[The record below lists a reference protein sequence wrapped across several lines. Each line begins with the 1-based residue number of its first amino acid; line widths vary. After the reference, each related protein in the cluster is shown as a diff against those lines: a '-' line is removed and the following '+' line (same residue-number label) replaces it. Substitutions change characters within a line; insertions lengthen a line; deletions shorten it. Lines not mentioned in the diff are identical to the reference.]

1 MKVFFFHVQYYM
13 GEMLIQGGGRLA
25 LHLLEQI
32 LLKSKKILGDENLS
46 VIIELL
52 VFKYLNDQF
61 EKERN
66 EIRQDFLLRGICSN
80 EVNGLIEEE
89 TLYQT
94 YFIPKTCRWNFLKF
108 ILINEEINFKKN
120 IKKIFELNRKN
131 TKRQNPTII
140 KVSHF
145 QMRQII
151 ELVDMFHFSFK
162 SDIERKGAI
171 LTINEWGLKNNLDVF
186 LLKQIH

>member
-1 MKVFFFHVQYYM
+1 M
-13 GEMLIQGGGRLA
+13 A
-25 LHLLEQI
+25 LHLLKQI

-80 EVNGLIEEE
+80 EVNGLVEEE
-89 TLYQT
+89 TLYQM
-94 YFIPKTCRWNFLKF
+94 YFIPKTCRWNFFKS
-108 ILINEEINFKKN
+108 IIIKDEINFKK
-120 IKKIFELNRKN
+120 IIVQIFELNRKN
-131 TKRQNPTII
+131 TKRQIPTIN

-151 ELVDMFHFSFK
+151 ELVDMFDFSFK
-162 SDIERKGAI
+162 SDIEKEAVI
-171 LTINEWGLKNNLDVF
+171 FTINEWGVKNNLDVS